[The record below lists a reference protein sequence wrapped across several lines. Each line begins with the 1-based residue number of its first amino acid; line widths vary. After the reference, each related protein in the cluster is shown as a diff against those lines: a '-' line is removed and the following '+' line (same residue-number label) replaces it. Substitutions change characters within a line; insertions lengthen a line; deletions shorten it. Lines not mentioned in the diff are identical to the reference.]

1 MFKKISVLLLAI
13 ALMLSVPACSMP
25 DAIFSDDVRSGEEN
39 EGLSGT
45 ADIYGFKFTLGEYE
59 LQLPI
64 NYGALSV
71 RGWKI
76 SERVLTVSSSVS
88 SNFTSLMEASSPVD
102 LSVLST

>member
-45 ADIYGFKFTLGEYE
+45 ADIYGFKFTLGGYG
-59 LQLPI
+59 LWLPI
-64 NYGALSV
+64 N
-71 RGWKI
+71 
-76 SERVLTVSSSVS
+76 
-88 SNFTSLMEASSPVD
+88 
-102 LSVLST
+102 